1 MSASDLFEKVT
12 ADLVAAIEEGAS
24 GWRMP
29 WQQLAAGGTPRSID
43 GRPYRGWNALVL
55 AMTAADR
62 NWSSTWATYRGW
74 QRHNC
79 QVRRG
84 ELGTQVVLWKPTERK
99 DQETSEDEMGRS
111 RRSLLAR
118 TFTVFAAEQV
128 EGGERVLAPR
138 IDRPES
144 ERLAAADAYFST
156 IGSRVVLGGDR
167 ACYVPSL
174 DTIHLPAFEQF
185 GRPSDFY
192 STAAHEHTHWTGHT
206 DRLGRDLSGRFG
218 DHAYGAEELVAE
230 LGAAFWCAQFELA
243 QATREDHAAYLGDW
257 LALLQS
263 DSRALVAACGHAQR
277 AVDHL
282 NSLAG
287 WSPPSGSADEQLEA
301 AA

>member
-12 ADLVAAIEEGAS
+12 ADLLAAIEEGAS

-29 WQQLAAGGTPRSID
+29 WHQLAAGGTPRSID

-62 NWSSTWATYRGW
+62 GWSSTWATYRGW

-84 ELGTQVVLWKPTERK
+84 ERGTQVVLWKPTEGK
-99 DQETSEDEMGRS
+99 DQETSEAESARS
-111 RRSLLAR
+111 PRSLLAR

-128 EGGERVLAPR
+128 DGAAPVLRPR
-138 IDRPES
+138 LERPER
-144 ERLAAADAYFST
+144 ERLAAADGYFAA

-167 ACYVPSL
+167 ACYVPAL

-185 GRPSDFY
+185 DRPSDFY
-192 STAAHEHTHWTGHT
+192 STSAHEHIHWTGHT
-206 DRLGRDLSGRFG
+206 DRLGRDLTGRFG
-218 DHAYGAEELVAE
+218 DHAYGAEELIAE
-230 LGAAFWCAQFELA
+230 LGAAFWCAQFQLA

-257 LALLQS
+257 LALLRS
-263 DSRALVAACGHAQR
+263 DSRALVAACGQAQR

-282 NSLAG
+282 DKAAG
-287 WSPPSGSADEQLEA
+287 WNASVAE
-301 AA
+301 